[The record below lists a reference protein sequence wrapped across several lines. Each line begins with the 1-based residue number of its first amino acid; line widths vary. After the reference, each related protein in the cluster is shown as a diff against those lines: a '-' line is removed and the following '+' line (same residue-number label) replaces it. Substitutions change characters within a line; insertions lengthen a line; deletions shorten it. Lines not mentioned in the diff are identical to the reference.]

1 MKKSISIC
9 LLLLAVLTLGGC
21 NQEDDINE
29 IFVSGQYVES
39 RAIPI
44 QTPTGTATMTE
55 TPVPN

>member
-29 IFVSGQYVES
+29 ILSL
-39 RAIPI
+39 IHI
-44 QTPTGTATMTE
+44 
-55 TPVPN
+55 